1 MTTKEENPFRPKLG
15 RIRSRGSAKKA
26 KGYLSRVVRSAS
38 RAGGGISRT
47 ARPRRSA
54 GAPRTFSRRV
64 VIKARFVKLA
74 GSGAK
79 AQALHLRY
87 IQRDGV
93 TREGEKGRLYN
104 ATSDDVDG
112 DAFLKRNETD
122 RHQFRFIVSPE
133 DGDQLDDLKPFI
145 RDLMDAAERDLGTKL
160 DWVAADHF
168 NTEHPHTHIV
178 LSGKRDDGRD
188 LVIPREYIRHGFRTR
203 AAELLTIELGPQTE
217 LEMRTRLAAEVRHE
231 RFTRLDRELL
241 AATTD
246 ETIDLTKDGPTRWR
260 ERLRMMRLK
269 KLEELG
275 LAEKAGARRWH
286 LSPELEPTL
295 RRMGERGDIIK
306 TMHRELAAN
315 GTERAI
321 GADTIYDPGD
331 PRAKPVEGR
340 IIAKGLSDELNS
352 RAYAIIDAT
361 DGRAVYVEIGA
372 VSKSED
378 LKPGM
383 VVRIEPP
390 DIRPKPSDVTIDEIA
405 QANGGRYS
413 PSLHMIHDDKARP
426 EFVEAHVRRL
436 EAVRRAGHAERFE
449 DGSWAVPQDYLDR
462 AVQYER
468 ERAKDAPV
476 KARVLSTL
484 TIDAQVTAE
493 GATWLDRRLAG
504 DLEADLAGT
513 GFGAEARGG
522 AQARKRFLMRTGRIT
537 EDQAHKRLAQKV
549 LRELERKDLA
559 DAARGLSKEL
569 GKPYSEIAQRGTVDG
584 VYLRPVDRVSGR
596 YALIERSKDFT
607 LAPWRDVLERN
618 RGKFVSGVIRGET
631 ITWTLTRPRGRTLG

>member
-26 KGYLSRVVRSAS
+26 KSYLSRVVRSAS

-47 ARPRRSA
+47 ARSRRSA

-64 VIKARFVKLA
+64 VIKGRFVKLA

-93 TREGEKGRLYN
+93 TRESEKGLLYN

-133 DGDQLDDLKPFI
+133 DGEQLNDLKPFI
-145 RDLMDAAERDLGTKL
+145 RDLMDVAERDLGTKL

-188 LVIPREYIRHGFRTR
+188 LVIPRDYIRHGFRTR

-231 RFTRLDRELL
+231 RFTRLDRALL
-241 AATTD
+241 AAATD
-246 ETIDLTKDGPTRWR
+246 ETIDLKTDGPTRWR

-275 LAEKAGARRWH
+275 LAEKAGARRWR

-315 GTERAI
+315 GTERTI
-321 GADTIYDPGD
+321 GADAIYDPGD

-468 ERAKDAPV
+468 ERARDAPV
-476 KARVLSTL
+476 KAHVLSTL
-484 TIDAQVTAE
+484 TIEAQVTAE
-493 GATWLDRRLAG
+493 GATWLDRRLAS
-504 DLEADLAGT
+504 DLEANLAGT
-513 GFGAEARGG
+513 GFGAEARGA

-537 EDQAHKRLAQKV
+537 GDHAHKRLAQKV

-569 GKPYSEIAQRGTVDG
+569 GKPYSEISQRGTVDG
-584 VYLRPVDRVSGR
+584 TYLRPVDRVSGR

-631 ITWTLTRPRGRTLG
+631 ITWTLTRPRGRSIG